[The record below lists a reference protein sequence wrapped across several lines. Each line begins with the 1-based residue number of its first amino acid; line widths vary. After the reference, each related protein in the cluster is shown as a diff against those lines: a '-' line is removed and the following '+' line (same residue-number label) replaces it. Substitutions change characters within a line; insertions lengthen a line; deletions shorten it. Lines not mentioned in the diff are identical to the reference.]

1 MLSTSTVTNQCPN
14 IRPSMTCPTSV
25 PFGPPSPVE
34 YLRGHSDFFYRNQKL
49 LYQQAFDAFS
59 SNDRAYQR
67 DNNNMRS
74 HDPYTDIVDDGA
86 TRYRNE
92 IVHMVRVH
100 RNVGRM
106 MMELHE
112 RRVRHEMEIKNA
124 AVRQMQKGKVR
135 SDTSKENTRIRQ
147 RKRK

>member
-1 MLSTSTVTNQCPN
+1 
-14 IRPSMTCPTSV
+14 
-25 PFGPPSPVE
+25 
-34 YLRGHSDFFYRNQKL
+34 
-49 LYQQAFDAFS
+49 
-59 SNDRAYQR
+59 
-67 DNNNMRS
+67 MRS